1 MASLIFSLGNSA
13 DHVMRLMTRR
23 GAEGVERVYLVTMS
37 TSDETARKMR
47 ENAVRVAA
55 SYLNA
60 VGVNDVRVISVD
72 LDRGFDAALLQVSAA
87 LGKLG
92 RTEIY
97 LADTTPM
104 LITVLYFIAQIL
116 STLTDVAVTV
126 YDDLSDQLYAVPLRP
141 PRVPRTQV
149 LVELL
154 RALTVKQSV
163 GELAERLGKSQST
176 VLKQLESLGELAEC
190 KKVGRE
196 RVCEASTIG
205 RVVLNLMGVV

>member
-13 DHVMRLMTRR
+13 DHVLRIMTRR
-23 GAEGVERVYLVTMS
+23 GAEGVERVYLVTM
-37 TSDETARKMR
+37 TTDNEIARKMR
-47 ENAVRVAA
+47 EDAIRTAL

-60 VGVNDVRVISVD
+60 VGVNDVRVVSVD

-87 LGKLG
+87 LGKID
-92 RTEIY
+92 RAEIY

-116 STLTDVAVTV
+116 AALADVTVTV
-126 YDDLSDQLYAVPLRP
+126 YDDLSDRTYTVPLRP
-141 PRVPRTQV
+141 PRVPKTQA

-176 VLKQLESLGELAEC
+176 VLKQLESLGELVEC
-190 KKVGRE
+190 KKAGRE
-196 RVCEASTIG
+196 RVCEASVLG

>member
-13 DHVMRLMTRR
+13 DHVMRIMTRR
-23 GAEGVERVYLVTMS
+23 GAEGVEKVYLVTMS
-37 TSDETARKMR
+37 TKDETTRKMR
-47 ENAVRVAA
+47 EDAIRTAL
-55 SYLNA
+55 SYFNA

-104 LITVLYFIAQIL
+104 LITVLYFVAQIL
-116 STLTDVAVTV
+116 GALTDVAVTV
-126 YDDLSDQLYAVPLRP
+126 YDDLSDRSYAVPLRP
-141 PRVPRTQV
+141 PKVPKTQAQ
-149 LVELL
+149 VELL
-154 RALTVKQSV
+154 RALTTRQSV
-163 GELAERLGKSQST
+163 GELAERLGKTQST
-176 VLKQLESLGELAEC
+176 VLKQLESLGDLVEC

-196 RVCEASTIG
+196 RVCEASVLG
-205 RVVLNLMGVV
+205 RVVLNLMGVA